1 MTLIIRREKLSAL
14 AHVKNLRALL
24 CAEQFIAGEF
34 AVHCW
39 GIPFAKLKSNKILDS
54 NLTQGIRKRTQ

>member
-24 CAEQFIAGEF
+24 CAEQGAQFIAGEF
-34 AVHCW
+34 
-39 GIPFAKLKSNKILDS
+39 LSQS
-54 NLTQGIRKRTQ
+54 